1 MFDLTLIQVQ
11 PEDAETLH
19 LKNNVDA
26 TKADTQLLKVAMHF
40 VCAACP
46 NGYLE
51 QQFVWINRADPSE
64 SKKTTQYPEVE
75 FMFEDDPSE
84 LPKQAEKKTK
94 EAAVIT
100 LLRLAS
106 VTASADVVSELAV
119 ERSVGAALS
128 GVFYSAD
135 KIHVTSTQKQNL
147 SDILR
152 PTASHVF
159 PDLSEAVRR
168 TGSTTYHIEP
178 VAIIGEAEA
187 ERRGS
192 EDDTIPK
199 AYRPSARVQMTAA
212 VHGTLILLVLA
223 HCQKNNIRLQDFKTN
238 PEVPPFDEKSMVYGV
253 HYDEAKIQVYVHFP
267 QVMTVDGH
275 NVIRFFQ
282 LRVASY
288 TFAHSSYWTRWL
300 MACALF
306 AVQKHADLISDVLV
320 DVLEGYSYIS
330 GSK

>member
-1 MFDLTLIQVQ
+1 
-11 PEDAETLH
+11 
-19 LKNNVDA
+19 
-26 TKADTQLLKVAMHF
+26 
-40 VCAACP
+40 
-46 NGYLE
+46 
-51 QQFVWINRADPSE
+51 
-64 SKKTTQYPEVE
+64 
-75 FMFEDDPSE
+75 MFEDDPSE
-84 LPKQAEKKTK
+84 LPKQAEKKIK
-94 EAAVIT
+94 EAALIT

-135 KIHVTSTQKQNL
+135 KIHVTSRSSCTAASEQHQL
-147 SDILR
+147 LLVLR
-152 PTASHVF
+152 SRIF
-159 PDLSEAVRR
+159 R
-168 TGSTTYHIEP
+168 TSLDPPPAMFSLTYWRQCVERGATTYHIEP
-178 VAIIGEAEA
+178 VAIIGEAEV

-199 AYRPSARVQMTAA
+199 ANRPSTRVQMTAA

-223 HCQKNNIRLQDFKTN
+223 HCQKNNIRLQDFKTS

-253 HYDEAKIQVYVHFP
+253 HYDEAKIQIYVHFP